1 MTVER
6 INWSDAATQG
16 STVVYGVLIAGLPYL
31 IVGDTV
37 SVASVAWTDTADPAW
52 HVGTSPTTKPW
63 LKLDE
68 LVVEERIRP
77 LDGGIDVSSITLRL
91 ADIDTGVTAA
101 LGARDGLAVST
112 LTSGISA
119 SVTSIGIRSTAAFP
133 SSGVVHIG
141 RERITYSGKTSG
153 SITGCTRGTAGT
165 KARRHQVTQGQAPPK
180 VYAHATGADALP
192 FTLGRRVTVWA
203 LKLTGTEATDP
214 TLIYDGRVGPGTRMS
229 DAGAAWEI
237 PVDHASKALAESTRP
252 TEVLIYGY
260 GHFSSTSSTADLET
274 VPDAAAYTP
283 LRAEWAV
290 PGSTGAYIA
299 LSTQEGDGWTAS
311 EDVFRSKWN
320 LAARVAMAGTGW
332 EIQIGADERPFVD
345 VRTNSPPAPA
355 GRRLTVAYGWAIP
368 GENAHPADRAST
380 LQEARCYLAPFPEA
394 CVWMVDRVHLDSAD
408 AAVIPSAPTPGG
420 SGVFAQWGLEME
432 RENDVLDKAT
442 LRVTIGGVSGNIL
455 SGVIPVDY
463 AGTPVPGSPGTALY
477 GAEVLITKPTR
488 AALRLS
494 VQNTER
500 ATGWW
505 DAVRYG
511 VLQSLD
517 DLRGLDHLS
526 DSVDW
531 ERIGAMGRGQ
541 QPWSPQRRYWI
552 TPESAPMQVLRDEA
566 ALSGLML
573 CTWRGRIAVARI
585 REPSATETVARSI
598 AQADLRRGQLPT
610 MREVGDGIITG
621 VKIRLPPY
629 GDADWIRIVD
639 ATALSE
645 SGAGAEI
652 EVRLARGATAGD
664 GFDAITRNP
673 GLRTAVETVAM
684 SLIAPWTRPYR
695 LVTIPTDLRAVDL
708 EVGDVIALDEWLLPS
723 GTGTRGISGRG
734 VIVGHRRNYAE
745 GRVDLFVRV
754 TRARAGWAP
763 AYAVD
768 SISST
773 TLTLDDPYPTSAA
786 GFGTEYTST
795 GALREDLGLEHLAAG
810 DKVRLVEVGNRSPF
824 GPQSFTVASVDASL
838 KQVTLSTAPGGTWAT
853 LATGGYGKVLLIP
866 ETHANSTTAQRLYVY
881 TADGSTVTLSTGDR
895 AHTWA

>member
-1 MTVER
+1 VTVYR
-6 INWSDAATQG
+6 LDWDQAARTGAQ
-16 STVVYGVLIAGLPYL
+16 VVYGVLIAGIQHL
-31 IVGDTV
+31 IVGDGITIAGV
-37 SVASVAWTDTADPAW
+37 TWTDTADSAW
-52 HVGTSPTTKPW
+52 HVGTSPTTRPW
-63 LKLDE
+63 LDLRE
-68 LVVEERIRP
+68 LTIEERIRP
-77 LDGGIDVSSITLRL
+77 VDGGMDVSSITLRL
-91 ADIDTGVTAA
+91 ADIDTGATAA
-101 LGARDGLAVST
+101 LGGADGLAVST
-112 LTSGISA
+112 LLTGITA
-119 SVTSIGIRSTAAFP
+119 TATTIGVRSTASFA
-133 SSGVVHIG
+133 SSGTVHIG
-141 RERITYSGKTSG
+141 RERITYTGKSSTSL
-153 SITGCTRGTAGT
+153 TGCTRGTAGT
-165 KARRHQVTQGQAPPK
+165 KARRHQVTQGFAPPR
-180 VYAHATGADALP
+180 VFQGEALP

-203 LKLTGTEATDP
+203 LQLDAAGEVTDP

-237 PVDHASKALAESTRP
+237 PVDHATKALAESTRP

-299 LSTQEGDGWTAS
+299 LSTQEGDGWTAN

-432 RENDVLDKAT
+432 RDNGVLDKAT
-442 LRVTIGGVSGNIL
+442 LRVAIGGVTGNL
-455 SGVIPVDY
+455 ATGVIPLDST
-463 AGTPVPGSPGTALY
+463 GSPVPGSPGTALY

-526 DSVDW
+526 DSMDW

-585 REPSATETVARSI
+585 REPSATETVARTI
-598 AQADLRRGQLPT
+598 GQADLRRGQPPT

-629 GDADWIRIVD
+629 GDDDWIRIVD

-734 VIVGHRRNYAE
+734 VIVGHRRDYVA

-768 SISST
+768 SITST
-773 TLTLDDPYPTSAA
+773 TLTIDDPYPTSAA
-786 GFGTEYTST
+786 GFGAEYTST
-795 GALREDLGLEHLAAG
+795 GALRDDLGLEHLAAG
-810 DKVRLVEVGNRSPF
+810 DKVRLAEVGNRSPYA
-824 GPQSFTVASVDASL
+824 PQSFTVAGVDASL
-838 KQVTLSTAPGGTWAT
+838 KQVTLTSPPGGTWAT
-853 LATGGYGKVLLIP
+853 LATSAYGKVLLIP
-866 ETHANSTTAQRLYVY
+866 ETHANSTTAQRFYVY

>member
-1 MTVER
+1 MTVYR
-6 INWSDAATQG
+6 LDWDQAARTGAQ
-16 STVVYGVLIAGLPYL
+16 VVYGVLIAGIQHL
-31 IVGDTV
+31 IVGDGITIAGV
-37 SVASVAWTDTADPAW
+37 TWTDTADSAW
-52 HVGTSPTTKPW
+52 HVGTSPTTRPW
-63 LKLDE
+63 LDLRE
-68 LVVEERIRP
+68 LTIEERIRP
-77 LDGGIDVSSITLRL
+77 VDGGMDVSSITLRL
-91 ADIDTGVTAA
+91 ADIDTGATAA
-101 LGARDGLAVST
+101 LGGADGLAVST
-112 LTSGISA
+112 LLTGITA
-119 SVTSIGIRSTAAFP
+119 TATTIGVRSTASFA
-133 SSGVVHIG
+133 SSGTVHIG
-141 RERITYSGKTSG
+141 RERITYTGKSSTSL
-153 SITGCTRGTAGT
+153 TGCTRGTAGT
-165 KARRHQVTQGQAPPK
+165 KARRHQVTQGFAPPR
-180 VYAHATGADALP
+180 VFQGEALP

-203 LKLTGTEATDP
+203 LQLDAAGEVTDP

-237 PVDHASKALAESTRP
+237 PVDHATKALAESTRP

-299 LSTQEGDGWTAS
+299 LSTQEGDGWTAN

-432 RENDVLDKAT
+432 RDNGVLDKAT
-442 LRVTIGGVSGNIL
+442 LRVAIGGVTGNL
-455 SGVIPVDY
+455 ATGVIPLDST
-463 AGTPVPGSPGTALY
+463 GSPVPGSPGTALY

-526 DSVDW
+526 DSMDW

-585 REPSATETVARSI
+585 REPSATETVARTI
-598 AQADLRRGQLPT
+598 GQADLRRGQPPT

-629 GDADWIRIVD
+629 GDDDWIRIVD

-734 VIVGHRRNYAE
+734 VIVGHRRDYVA

-768 SISST
+768 SITST
-773 TLTLDDPYPTSAA
+773 TLTIDDPYPTSAA
-786 GFGTEYTST
+786 GFGAEYTST
-795 GALREDLGLEHLAAG
+795 GALRDDLGLEHLAAG
-810 DKVRLVEVGNRSPF
+810 DKVRLAEVGNRSPYA
-824 GPQSFTVASVDASL
+824 PQSFTVAGVDASL
-838 KQVTLSTAPGGTWAT
+838 KQVTLTSPPGGTWAT
-853 LATGGYGKVLLIP
+853 LATSAYGKVLLIP
-866 ETHANSTTAQRLYVY
+866 ETHANSTTAQRFYVY